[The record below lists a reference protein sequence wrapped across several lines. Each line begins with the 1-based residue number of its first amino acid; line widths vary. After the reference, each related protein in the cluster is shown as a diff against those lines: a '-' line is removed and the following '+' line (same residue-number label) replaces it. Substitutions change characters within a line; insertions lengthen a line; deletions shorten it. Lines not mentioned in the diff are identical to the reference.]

1 MSPNETKLI
10 MKEYK
15 SITIYCDFKKRLDS
29 QLNMLSEDG
38 WQIKEI
44 LSKDIGSNEIGSV
57 FILFERDAKFTS
69 NFGYDK
75 WYNQYKDK

>member
-1 MSPNETKLI
+1 

-15 SITIYCDFKKRLDS
+15 VISIYCDWERKLDS
-29 QLNMLSEDG
+29 QLNMFSEDG